1 MAQGDEVGQL
11 WEQLR
16 QKDAQI
22 LMLQKKLQH
31 FRTWLGS
38 VNTRVQQMNP
48 SAVRNARKLY
58 IGGGCSQQLSTTPLL
73 MPQCLSGQRHQGA
86 TACCSRASS
95 SSLYHAEMHS
105 SRFRW
110 SHSQTVHHTPT
121 QRHCTP
127 PAKLTSNTASAQP
140 SQKHDHQCSD
150 ITPAHLLCC
159 PLQASPATQ
168 QTRSCA
174 TSSTT

>member
-58 IGGGCSQQLSTTPLL
+58 IGGGCSQQLSAMPLL
-73 MPQCLSGQRHQGA
+73 MVMLTAAPAAMQGA
-86 TACCSRASS
+86 GCHSKLQQGQQQQLAPCGDAQQQGQVINSHQPRCAPYSHTHAISRWPKSNAP
-95 SSLYHAEMHS
+95 
-105 SRFRW
+105 
-110 SHSQTVHHTPT
+110 SH
-121 QRHCTP
+121 
-127 PAKLTSNTASAQP
+127 
-140 SQKHDHQCSD
+140 
-150 ITPAHLLCC
+150 
-159 PLQASPATQ
+159 
-168 QTRSCA
+168 
-174 TSSTT
+174 